1 MRKPQGEGSAATS
14 GLLIGL
20 MFGFLVAL
28 GMFKQTL
35 KSQRSDV
42 FPYAVTIG
50 VILAAVV
57 GYKIGNRK
65 DQEIYRDEFLG
76 INKIET
82 RHVTEGAY
90 WFIESSWMSS
100 DDQEN
105 KLITTMMDGEMV
117 SIYNTVVITNHGH
130 ASNSRTATKAH
141 EEVKMDLI
149 QKLKDGFPK

>member
-57 GYKIGNRK
+57 GYLQTDIQIWQHNQSAKMKRRSP
-65 DQEIYRDEFLG
+65 DP
-76 INKIET
+76 
-82 RHVTEGAY
+82 
-90 WFIESSWMSS
+90 
-100 DDQEN
+100 
-105 KLITTMMDGEMV
+105 
-117 SIYNTVVITNHGH
+117 NHFCNCH
-130 ASNSRTATKAH
+130 NLCNLR
-141 EEVKMDLI
+141 
-149 QKLKDGFPK
+149 